1 MKLSHKLVMV
11 SAAVLMGVSP
21 VLGMAENTVS
31 VQAATKSTNGV
42 HNTYGKNSKVKVTKT
57 MKFVDRN
64 GKKTS
69 KTAPKGGIYTIWN
82 VKNIDGQVYYSIQTD
97 LKYWIPATA
106 TEGTVTYKSGNTTYT
121 LKSDGKKVTT
131 STSTKKAVKKTNSN
145 KNTKKVVKESTK
157 KTATKT
163 INGVKYY
170 DLGGGAYIKA
180 VNVDGK
186 AASSTSSLSKGTKAK
201 FVSNSYIYDK
211 NGKRISKYQGK
222 SKFVKGDSV
231 TTYGIQTINGKK
243 YYQLD
248 KKGTAFVRTVNIDG
262 KTTSNQESSVSNDA
276 ESTKKYDYS
285 LKKNAYIYDKNGKR
299 INKYQGKSKLLKGA
313 AIDVYGIET
322 IKGKDYYQL
331 DKKGTAFVKASNV
344 TRTVKATSITMKKN
358 AYIYNGN
365 GDTKKKTVKKGK
377 TVKATEARYIGT
389 KLYYK
394 IGDNQFVK
402 AANVGKISGPEL
414 EPVNEP
420 DGAATV
426 DTGDNTVDP
435 NVTKVTTINVAP
447 LYNIKGQPD
456 NVRAFGEGQSQ
467 QVSELRYIATSAT
480 ATPELFYKLSSGRGY
495 LKQSDVAVSGKIL
508 TPVNTPEQARADV
521 TVATAADKTKLLQD
535 INEATSVKNSEAYK
549 FASSDAKAAYDR
561 AITNGT
567 AVNNDATATIAQ
579 VNEADAAIVSAK
591 AKLNGKKITVS
602 SISNLTPAEVTSIV
616 QLVATANNVPESSI
630 QLSNSG
636 ALTIVTNGYTQ
647 VLNLSD
653 YVTQT
658 SATSTN

>member
-1 MKLSHKLVMV
+1 MV
-11 SAAVLMGVSP
+11 SAAALMSVAP
-21 VLGMAENTVS
+21 LLGTAENVNT
-31 VQAATKSTNGV
+31 VQAAPKKTT
-42 HNTYGKNSKVKVTKT
+42 SKKAASNKITLVRNAYVYDK
-57 MKFVDRN
+57 N
-64 GKKTS
+64 GKRLDKYMGSAKYT
-69 KTAPKGGIYTIWN
+69 TIAKG
-82 VKNIDGQVYYSIQTD
+82 V
-97 LKYWIPATA
+97 
-106 TEGTVTYKSGNTTYT
+106 TVT
-121 LKSDGKKVTT
+121 
-131 STSTKKAVKKTNSN
+131 STG
-145 KNTKKVVKESTK
+145 
-157 KTATKT
+157 TKT

-285 LKKNAYIYDKNGKR
+285 LKKNAYIYDNNGKR

-394 IGDNQFVK
+394 ISDNQFVK

-495 LKQSDVAVSGKIL
+495 LKDTDVAVSGKTL
-508 TPVNTPEQARADV
+508 TPVNTPEQAREDV
-521 TVATAADKTKLLQD
+521 TVATAANKAKLLQD
-535 INEATSVKNSEAYK
+535 INEATSVKGSEAYK
-549 FASSDAKAAYDR
+549 LASSDVKAAYDK
-561 AITNGT
+561 AISDGT
-567 AVNNDATATIAQ
+567 TVNNDATATIAQ

-591 AKLNGKKITVS
+591 AKLDGKRVAVANMT
-602 SISNLTPAEVTSIV
+602 NLTSDEMAAIIKV
-616 QLVATANNVPESSI
+616 VANANNVAESSV
-630 QLSNSG
+630 QL
-636 ALTIVTNGYTQ
+636 TTNGSLSISVNGAAQ
-647 VLNLSD
+647 ILNLGD
-653 YVTQT
+653 YVTQ
-658 SATSTN
+658 AAVANN

>member
-1 MKLSHKLVMV
+1 MV
-11 SAAVLMGVSP
+11 SAAALMSVAP
-21 VLGMAENTVS
+21 LLGTAENVNT
-31 VQAATKSTNGV
+31 VQAA
-42 HNTYGKNSKVKVTKT
+42 
-57 MKFVDRN
+57 
-64 GKKTS
+64 
-69 KTAPKGGIYTIWN
+69 P
-82 VKNIDGQVYYSIQTD
+82 
-97 LKYWIPATA
+97 
-106 TEGTVTYKSGNTTYT
+106 
-121 LKSDGKKVTT
+121 
-131 STSTKKAVKKTNSN
+131 
-145 KNTKKVVKESTK
+145 K
-157 KTATKT
+157 KTASKKAASNKITLVRNAYVYDKNGKRLDKYMGSAKYTTIAKGVTVTSTGTKT

-248 KKGTAFVRTVNIDG
+248 KRGTAFVRTVNIDG

-285 LKKNAYIYDKNGKR
+285 LKKNAYIYDNNGKR

-394 IGDNQFVK
+394 ISDNQFVK

-508 TPVNTPEQARADV
+508 TPVNTREQAREDV
-521 TVATAADKTKLLQD
+521 TVATAANKAKLLQD
-535 INEATSVKNSEAYK
+535 INEATSVKSSEAYK
-549 FASSDAKAAYDR
+549 LASSDVKAAYDK
-561 AITNGT
+561 AISDGT
-567 AVNNDATATIAQ
+567 TVNNDATATIAQ

-591 AKLNGKKITVS
+591 AKLDGKRVAVANMT
-602 SISNLTPAEVTSIV
+602 NLTSDEIAAIIKV
-616 QLVATANNVPESSI
+616 VANANNVAESSV
-630 QLSNSG
+630 QL
-636 ALTIVTNGYTQ
+636 TTNGSLSISVNGAAQ
-647 VLNLSD
+647 ILNLGD
-653 YVTQT
+653 YVTQ
-658 SATSTN
+658 AAVANN

>member
-1 MKLSHKLVMV
+1 MRYLSMKLSHKLVMV
-11 SAAVLMGVSP
+11 SAAALMSVAP
-21 VLGMAENTVS
+21 LLGTAENVNT
-31 VQAATKSTNGV
+31 VQAAPKKTT
-42 HNTYGKNSKVKVTKT
+42 SKKAASNKITLVRNAYVYDK
-57 MKFVDRN
+57 N
-64 GKKTS
+64 GKRLDKYMGSAKYT
-69 KTAPKGGIYTIWN
+69 TIAKG
-82 VKNIDGQVYYSIQTD
+82 V
-97 LKYWIPATA
+97 
-106 TEGTVTYKSGNTTYT
+106 TVT
-121 LKSDGKKVTT
+121 
-131 STSTKKAVKKTNSN
+131 STG
-145 KNTKKVVKESTK
+145 
-157 KTATKT
+157 TKT

-276 ESTKKYDYS
+276 ESTKRYDYS

-394 IGDNQFVK
+394 ISDNQFVK

-426 DTGDNTVDP
+426 DNTVDP

-495 LKQSDVAVSGKIL
+495 LKDTDVAVSGKTL
-508 TPVNTPEQARADV
+508 TPVNTPEQAREDV
-521 TVATAADKTKLLQD
+521 TVATAANKAKLLQD

-549 FASSDAKAAYDR
+549 LASSDVKAAYDK
-561 AITNGT
+561 AISDGT
-567 AVNNDATATIAQ
+567 TVNNDATATIAQ

-591 AKLNGKKITVS
+591 AKLDGKRVAVANMT
-602 SISNLTPAEVTSIV
+602 NLTSDEMAAIIKV
-616 QLVATANNVPESSI
+616 VANANNVAESSV
-630 QLSNSG
+630 QL
-636 ALTIVTNGYTQ
+636 TTNGSLSISVNGAAQ
-647 VLNLSD
+647 ILNLGD
-653 YVTQT
+653 YVTQ
-658 SATSTN
+658 AAVANN

>member
-11 SAAVLMGVSP
+11 SAAALMSVAP
-21 VLGMAENTVS
+21 LLGTAENVNT
-31 VQAATKSTNGV
+31 VQAAPKKTT
-42 HNTYGKNSKVKVTKT
+42 SKKAASNKITLVRNAYVYDK
-57 MKFVDRN
+57 N
-64 GKKTS
+64 GKRLDKYMGSAKYT
-69 KTAPKGGIYTIWN
+69 TIAKG
-82 VKNIDGQVYYSIQTD
+82 V
-97 LKYWIPATA
+97 
-106 TEGTVTYKSGNTTYT
+106 TVT
-121 LKSDGKKVTT
+121 
-131 STSTKKAVKKTNSN
+131 STG
-145 KNTKKVVKESTK
+145 
-157 KTATKT
+157 TKT

-394 IGDNQFVK
+394 ISDNQFVK

-495 LKQSDVAVSGKIL
+495 LKASDVAVSGKTL
-508 TPVNTPEQARADV
+508 TPVNTQEQAKEDV
-521 TVATAADKTKLLQD
+521 TVATAANKAKLLQD

-549 FASSDAKAAYDR
+549 LASSDVKAAYDK
-561 AITNGT
+561 AISDGT
-567 AVNNDATATIAQ
+567 TVNNDATATIAQ

-591 AKLNGKKITVS
+591 AKLDGKRVAVANMT
-602 SISNLTPAEVTSIV
+602 NLTSDEIAAIIKV
-616 QLVATANNVPESSI
+616 VANANNVAESSV
-630 QLSNSG
+630 QL
-636 ALTIVTNGYTQ
+636 TTNGSLSISVNGAAQ
-647 VLNLSD
+647 ILNLGD
-653 YVTQT
+653 YVTQ
-658 SATSTN
+658 AAVANN

>member
-1 MKLSHKLVMV
+1 MV
-11 SAAVLMGVSP
+11 SAAALMSVAP
-21 VLGMAENTVS
+21 LLGTAENVNT
-31 VQAATKSTNGV
+31 VQAAPKKTT
-42 HNTYGKNSKVKVTKT
+42 SKKAASNKITLVRNAYVYDK
-57 MKFVDRN
+57 N
-64 GKKTS
+64 GKRLDKYMGSAKYT
-69 KTAPKGGIYTIWN
+69 TIAKG
-82 VKNIDGQVYYSIQTD
+82 V
-97 LKYWIPATA
+97 
-106 TEGTVTYKSGNTTYT
+106 TVT
-121 LKSDGKKVTT
+121 
-131 STSTKKAVKKTNSN
+131 STG
-145 KNTKKVVKESTK
+145 
-157 KTATKT
+157 TKT

-394 IGDNQFVK
+394 ISDNQFVK

-495 LKQSDVAVSGKIL
+495 LKDSDVAVSGKTL
-508 TPVNTPEQARADV
+508 TPVNTQEQAREDV
-521 TVATAADKTKLLQD
+521 TVATAANKAKLLQD

-549 FASSDAKAAYDR
+549 LASSDVKAAYDK
-561 AITNGT
+561 AISDGT
-567 AVNNDATATIAQ
+567 TVNNDATATIAQ

-591 AKLNGKKITVS
+591 AKLDGKRVAVANMT
-602 SISNLTPAEVTSIV
+602 NLTSDEMAAIIKV
-616 QLVATANNVPESSI
+616 VANANNVAESSV
-630 QLSNSG
+630 QL
-636 ALTIVTNGYTQ
+636 TTNGSLSISVNGAAQ
-647 VLNLSD
+647 ILNLGD
-653 YVTQT
+653 YVTQ
-658 SATSTN
+658 AAVANN

>member
-1 MKLSHKLVMV
+1 MRYLSMKLSHKLVMV
-11 SAAVLMGVSP
+11 SAAALMSVAP
-21 VLGMAENTVS
+21 LLGTAENVNT
-31 VQAATKSTNGV
+31 VQAAPKKTT
-42 HNTYGKNSKVKVTKT
+42 SKKAASNKITLVRNAYVYDK
-57 MKFVDRN
+57 N
-64 GKKTS
+64 GKRLDKYMGSAKYT
-69 KTAPKGGIYTIWN
+69 TIAKG
-82 VKNIDGQVYYSIQTD
+82 V
-97 LKYWIPATA
+97 
-106 TEGTVTYKSGNTTYT
+106 TVT
-121 LKSDGKKVTT
+121 
-131 STSTKKAVKKTNSN
+131 STG
-145 KNTKKVVKESTK
+145 
-157 KTATKT
+157 TKT

-285 LKKNAYIYDKNGKR
+285 LKKNAYIYDNNGKR

-394 IGDNQFVK
+394 ISDNQFVK

-495 LKQSDVAVSGKIL
+495 LKKSDVAVSGKIL
-508 TPVNTPEQARADV
+508 TPVNTQEQARADV
-521 TVATAADKTKLLQD
+521 TVATAANKAKLLQD
-535 INEATSVKNSEAYK
+535 INEATSVKSSEAYK
-549 FASSDAKAAYDR
+549 LASSDVKAAYDK
-561 AITNGT
+561 AISDGT
-567 AVNNDATATIAQ
+567 TVNNDATATIAQ

-591 AKLNGKKITVS
+591 AKLDGKRVAVANMT
-602 SISNLTPAEVTSIV
+602 NLTSDEIAAIIKV
-616 QLVATANNVPESSI
+616 VANANNVAESSV
-630 QLSNSG
+630 QL
-636 ALTIVTNGYTQ
+636 TTNGSLSISVNGAAQ
-647 VLNLSD
+647 ILNLGD
-653 YVTQT
+653 YVTQ
-658 SATSTN
+658 AAVANN

>member
-11 SAAVLMGVSP
+11 SAAALMSVAP
-21 VLGMAENTVS
+21 LLGTAENVNT
-31 VQAATKSTNGV
+31 VQAA
-42 HNTYGKNSKVKVTKT
+42 
-57 MKFVDRN
+57 
-64 GKKTS
+64 
-69 KTAPKGGIYTIWN
+69 P
-82 VKNIDGQVYYSIQTD
+82 
-97 LKYWIPATA
+97 
-106 TEGTVTYKSGNTTYT
+106 
-121 LKSDGKKVTT
+121 
-131 STSTKKAVKKTNSN
+131 
-145 KNTKKVVKESTK
+145 K
-157 KTATKT
+157 KTASKKAASNKITLVRNAYVYDKNGKRLDKYMGSAKYTTIAKGVTVTSTGTKT

-285 LKKNAYIYDKNGKR
+285 LKKNAYIYDNNGKR

-394 IGDNQFVK
+394 ISDNQFVK

-435 NVTKVTTINVAP
+435 NVTKVTTINIAP

-495 LKQSDVAVSGKIL
+495 LKASDVAVSGKTL
-508 TPVNTPEQARADV
+508 TPVNTQEQAKEDV
-521 TVATAADKTKLLQD
+521 TVATAANKAKLLQD

-549 FASSDAKAAYDR
+549 LASSDVKAAYDK
-561 AITNGT
+561 AISDGT
-567 AVNNDATATIAQ
+567 TVNNDATATIAQ

-591 AKLNGKKITVS
+591 AKLDGKRVAVANMT
-602 SISNLTPAEVTSIV
+602 NLTSDEMAAIIKV
-616 QLVATANNVPESSI
+616 VANANNVAESSV
-630 QLSNSG
+630 QL
-636 ALTIVTNGYTQ
+636 TTNGSLSISVNGAAQ
-647 VLNLSD
+647 ILNLGD
-653 YVTQT
+653 YVTQ
-658 SATSTN
+658 AAVANN

>member
-1 MKLSHKLVMV
+1 MV
-11 SAAVLMGVSP
+11 SAAALMSVAP
-21 VLGMAENTVS
+21 LLGTAENVNT
-31 VQAATKSTNGV
+31 VQAA
-42 HNTYGKNSKVKVTKT
+42 
-57 MKFVDRN
+57 
-64 GKKTS
+64 
-69 KTAPKGGIYTIWN
+69 P
-82 VKNIDGQVYYSIQTD
+82 
-97 LKYWIPATA
+97 
-106 TEGTVTYKSGNTTYT
+106 
-121 LKSDGKKVTT
+121 
-131 STSTKKAVKKTNSN
+131 
-145 KNTKKVVKESTK
+145 K
-157 KTATKT
+157 KTASKKAASNKITLVRNAYVYDKNGKRLDKYMGSAKYTTIAKGVTVTSTGTKT

-285 LKKNAYIYDKNGKR
+285 LKKNAYIYDNNGKR

-344 TRTVKATSITMKKN
+344 TRTVKVTSITMKKN

-394 IGDNQFVK
+394 ISDNQFVK

-480 ATPELFYKLSSGRGY
+480 ATPDLFYKLSSGRGY
-495 LKQSDVAVSGKIL
+495 LKQSDVAVSGKTL
-508 TPVNTPEQARADV
+508 TPVNTPEQAREDV
-521 TVATAADKTKLLQD
+521 TVATAANKAKLLQD

-549 FASSDAKAAYDR
+549 LASSDVKAAYDK
-561 AITNGT
+561 AISDGT
-567 AVNNDATATIAQ
+567 TVNNDATATIAQ

-591 AKLNGKKITVS
+591 AKLDGKRVAVANMT
-602 SISNLTPAEVTSIV
+602 NLTSDEMAAIIKV
-616 QLVATANNVPESSI
+616 VANANNVAESSV
-630 QLSNSG
+630 QL
-636 ALTIVTNGYTQ
+636 TTNGSLSISVNGAAQ
-647 VLNLSD
+647 ILNLGD
-653 YVTQT
+653 YVTQ
-658 SATSTN
+658 AAVANN

>member
-11 SAAVLMGVSP
+11 SAAALMSVAP
-21 VLGMAENTVS
+21 LLGTAENVNT
-31 VQAATKSTNGV
+31 VQAAPKKTT
-42 HNTYGKNSKVKVTKT
+42 SKKAANNKITLVRNAYVYDK
-57 MKFVDRN
+57 N
-64 GKKTS
+64 GKRLDKYMGSAKYT
-69 KTAPKGGIYTIWN
+69 TIAKG
-82 VKNIDGQVYYSIQTD
+82 V
-97 LKYWIPATA
+97 
-106 TEGTVTYKSGNTTYT
+106 TVT
-121 LKSDGKKVTT
+121 
-131 STSTKKAVKKTNSN
+131 STG
-145 KNTKKVVKESTK
+145 
-157 KTATKT
+157 TKT

-285 LKKNAYIYDKNGKR
+285 LKKNAYIYDNNGKR

-394 IGDNQFVK
+394 ISDNQFVK

-495 LKQSDVAVSGKIL
+495 LKDTDVAVSGKTL
-508 TPVNTPEQARADV
+508 TPVNTPEQAREDV
-521 TVATAADKTKLLQD
+521 TVATAANKAKLLQD
-535 INEATSVKNSEAYK
+535 INEATSVKSSEAYK
-549 FASSDAKAAYDR
+549 LASSDVKAAYDK
-561 AITNGT
+561 AISDGT
-567 AVNNDATATIAQ
+567 TVNNDATATIAQ

-591 AKLNGKKITVS
+591 AKLDGKRVAVANMT
-602 SISNLTPAEVTSIV
+602 NLTSDEIAAIIKV
-616 QLVATANNVPESSI
+616 VANANNVAESSV
-630 QLSNSG
+630 QL
-636 ALTIVTNGYTQ
+636 TTNGSLSISVNGAAQ
-647 VLNLSD
+647 ILNLGD
-653 YVTQT
+653 YVTQ
-658 SATSTN
+658 AAVANN

>member
-1 MKLSHKLVMV
+1 MV
-11 SAAVLMGVSP
+11 SAAALMSVAP
-21 VLGMAENTVS
+21 LLGTAENVNT
-31 VQAATKSTNGV
+31 VQAAPKKTT
-42 HNTYGKNSKVKVTKT
+42 SKKAASNKITLVRNAYVYDK
-57 MKFVDRN
+57 N
-64 GKKTS
+64 GKRLDKYMGSAKYT
-69 KTAPKGGIYTIWN
+69 TIAKG
-82 VKNIDGQVYYSIQTD
+82 V
-97 LKYWIPATA
+97 
-106 TEGTVTYKSGNTTYT
+106 TVT
-121 LKSDGKKVTT
+121 
-131 STSTKKAVKKTNSN
+131 STG
-145 KNTKKVVKESTK
+145 
-157 KTATKT
+157 TKT

-285 LKKNAYIYDKNGKR
+285 LKKNAYIYDNNGKR

-394 IGDNQFVK
+394 ISDNQFVK

-426 DTGDNTVDP
+426 DTGDDTVDP

-480 ATPELFYKLSSGRGY
+480 ATPDLFYKLSSGRGY
-495 LKQSDVAVSGKIL
+495 LKQSDVAVSGKTL
-508 TPVNTPEQARADV
+508 TPVNTPEQAREDV
-521 TVATAADKTKLLQD
+521 TVATAANKAKLLQD

-549 FASSDAKAAYDR
+549 LASSDVKAAYDK
-561 AITNGT
+561 AISDGT
-567 AVNNDATATIAQ
+567 TVNNDATATIAQ

-591 AKLNGKKITVS
+591 AKLDGKRVAVANMT
-602 SISNLTPAEVTSIV
+602 NLTSDEMAAIIKV
-616 QLVATANNVPESSI
+616 VANANNVAESSV
-630 QLSNSG
+630 QL
-636 ALTIVTNGYTQ
+636 TTNGSLSISVNGAAQ
-647 VLNLSD
+647 ILNLGD
-653 YVTQT
+653 YVTQ
-658 SATSTN
+658 AAVANN

>member
-1 MKLSHKLVMV
+1 MV
-11 SAAVLMGVSP
+11 SAAALMSVAP
-21 VLGMAENTVS
+21 LLGTAENVNT
-31 VQAATKSTNGV
+31 VQAAPKKTT
-42 HNTYGKNSKVKVTKT
+42 SKKAASNKITLVRNAYVYDK
-57 MKFVDRN
+57 N
-64 GKKTS
+64 GKRLDKYMGSAKYT
-69 KTAPKGGIYTIWN
+69 TIAKG
-82 VKNIDGQVYYSIQTD
+82 V
-97 LKYWIPATA
+97 
-106 TEGTVTYKSGNTTYT
+106 TVT
-121 LKSDGKKVTT
+121 
-131 STSTKKAVKKTNSN
+131 STG
-145 KNTKKVVKESTK
+145 
-157 KTATKT
+157 TKT

-285 LKKNAYIYDKNGKR
+285 LKKNAYIYDNNGKR

-344 TRTVKATSITMKKN
+344 TRTVKVTSITMKKN

-394 IGDNQFVK
+394 ISDNQFVK

-495 LKQSDVAVSGKIL
+495 LKASDVAVSGKTL
-508 TPVNTPEQARADV
+508 TPVNTQEQAKEDV
-521 TVATAADKTKLLQD
+521 TVATAANKAKLLQD

-549 FASSDAKAAYDR
+549 LASSDVKAAYDK
-561 AITNGT
+561 AISDGT

-591 AKLNGKKITVS
+591 AKLDGKRVAVANMT
-602 SISNLTPAEVTSIV
+602 NLTSDEIAAIIKV
-616 QLVATANNVPESSI
+616 VANANNVAESSV
-630 QLSNSG
+630 QL
-636 ALTIVTNGYTQ
+636 TTNGSLSISVNGAAQ
-647 VLNLSD
+647 ILNLGD
-653 YVTQT
+653 YVTQ
-658 SATSTN
+658 AAVANN

>member
-1 MKLSHKLVMV
+1 MV
-11 SAAVLMGVSP
+11 SAAALMSVAP
-21 VLGMAENTVS
+21 LLGTAENVNT
-31 VQAATKSTNGV
+31 VQAAPKKTT
-42 HNTYGKNSKVKVTKT
+42 SKKAASNKITLVRNAYVYDK
-57 MKFVDRN
+57 N
-64 GKKTS
+64 GKRLDKYMGSAKYT
-69 KTAPKGGIYTIWN
+69 TIAKG
-82 VKNIDGQVYYSIQTD
+82 V
-97 LKYWIPATA
+97 
-106 TEGTVTYKSGNTTYT
+106 TVT
-121 LKSDGKKVTT
+121 
-131 STSTKKAVKKTNSN
+131 STG
-145 KNTKKVVKESTK
+145 
-157 KTATKT
+157 TKT

-262 KTTSNQESSVSNDA
+262 KTTSSQESSVSNDA

-299 INKYQGKSKLLKGA
+299 INKYQGKSKILKGA

-394 IGDNQFVK
+394 ISDNQFVK

-495 LKQSDVAVSGKIL
+495 LKDSDVAVSGKTL
-508 TPVNTPEQARADV
+508 TPVNTPEQAREDV
-521 TVATAADKTKLLQD
+521 TVATAANKAKLLQD

-549 FASSDAKAAYDR
+549 LASSDVKAAYDK
-561 AITNGT
+561 AISDGT

-591 AKLNGKKITVS
+591 AKLDGKRVAVANMT
-602 SISNLTPAEVTSIV
+602 NLTSDEIAAIIKV
-616 QLVATANNVPESSI
+616 VANANNVAESSV
-630 QLSNSG
+630 QL
-636 ALTIVTNGYTQ
+636 TTNGSLSISVNGAAQ
-647 VLNLSD
+647 ILNLGD
-653 YVTQT
+653 YVTQ
-658 SATSTN
+658 AAVANN

>member
-1 MKLSHKLVMV
+1 MV
-11 SAAVLMGVSP
+11 SAAALMSVAP
-21 VLGMAENTVS
+21 LLGTAENVNT
-31 VQAATKSTNGV
+31 VQAAPKKTT
-42 HNTYGKNSKVKVTKT
+42 SKKAASNKITLVRNAYVYDK
-57 MKFVDRN
+57 N
-64 GKKTS
+64 GKRLDKYMGSAKYT
-69 KTAPKGGIYTIWN
+69 TIAKG
-82 VKNIDGQVYYSIQTD
+82 V
-97 LKYWIPATA
+97 
-106 TEGTVTYKSGNTTYT
+106 TVT
-121 LKSDGKKVTT
+121 
-131 STSTKKAVKKTNSN
+131 STG
-145 KNTKKVVKESTK
+145 
-157 KTATKT
+157 TKT

-285 LKKNAYIYDKNGKR
+285 LKKNAYIYDNNGKR

-394 IGDNQFVK
+394 ISDNQFVK

-495 LKQSDVAVSGKIL
+495 LKASDVAVSGKIL
-508 TPVNTPEQARADV
+508 TPVNTQEQAREDV
-521 TVATAADKTKLLQD
+521 TVATAANKAKLLQD

-549 FASSDAKAAYDR
+549 LASSDVKAAYDK
-561 AITNGT
+561 AISDGT
-567 AVNNDATATIAQ
+567 IVNNDATATIAQ

-591 AKLNGKKITVS
+591 AKLDGKRVAVANMT
-602 SISNLTPAEVTSIV
+602 NLTSDEMAAIIKV
-616 QLVATANNVPESSI
+616 VANANNVAESSV
-630 QLSNSG
+630 QL
-636 ALTIVTNGYTQ
+636 TTNGSLSISVNGAAQ
-647 VLNLSD
+647 ILNLGD
-653 YVTQT
+653 YVTQ
-658 SATSTN
+658 AAVANN

>member
-1 MKLSHKLVMV
+1 MV
-11 SAAVLMGVSP
+11 SAAALMSVAP
-21 VLGMAENTVS
+21 LLGTAENVNT
-31 VQAATKSTNGV
+31 VQAAPKKTT
-42 HNTYGKNSKVKVTKT
+42 SKKAASNKITLVRNAYVYDK
-57 MKFVDRN
+57 N
-64 GKKTS
+64 GKRLDKYMGSAKYT
-69 KTAPKGGIYTIWN
+69 TIAKG
-82 VKNIDGQVYYSIQTD
+82 V
-97 LKYWIPATA
+97 
-106 TEGTVTYKSGNTTYT
+106 TVT
-121 LKSDGKKVTT
+121 
-131 STSTKKAVKKTNSN
+131 STG
-145 KNTKKVVKESTK
+145 
-157 KTATKT
+157 TKT

-285 LKKNAYIYDKNGKR
+285 LKKNAYIYDNNGKR

-394 IGDNQFVK
+394 ISDNQFVK

-456 NVRAFGEGQSQ
+456 NVRAFGAGQSQ

-495 LKQSDVAVSGKIL
+495 LKKSDVAVSGKTL
-508 TPVNTPEQARADV
+508 TPVNTQEQAKEDV
-521 TVATAADKTKLLQD
+521 TVATAANKAKLLQD

-549 FASSDAKAAYDR
+549 LASSDVKAAYDK
-561 AITNGT
+561 AISDGT
-567 AVNNDATATIAQ
+567 TVNNDATATIAQ

-591 AKLNGKKITVS
+591 AKLDGKRVAVANMT
-602 SISNLTPAEVTSIV
+602 NLTSDEIAAIIKV
-616 QLVATANNVPESSI
+616 VANANNVAESSV
-630 QLSNSG
+630 QL
-636 ALTIVTNGYTQ
+636 TTNGSLSISVNGAAQ
-647 VLNLSD
+647 ILNLGD
-653 YVTQT
+653 YVTQ
-658 SATSTN
+658 AAVANN

>member
-11 SAAVLMGVSP
+11 SAAALMSVAP
-21 VLGMAENTVS
+21 LLGTAENVNT
-31 VQAATKSTNGV
+31 VQAAPKKTT
-42 HNTYGKNSKVKVTKT
+42 SKKAASNKITLVRNAYVYDK
-57 MKFVDRN
+57 N
-64 GKKTS
+64 GKRLDKYMGSAKYT
-69 KTAPKGGIYTIWN
+69 TIAKG
-82 VKNIDGQVYYSIQTD
+82 V
-97 LKYWIPATA
+97 
-106 TEGTVTYKSGNTTYT
+106 TVT
-121 LKSDGKKVTT
+121 
-131 STSTKKAVKKTNSN
+131 STG
-145 KNTKKVVKESTK
+145 
-157 KTATKT
+157 TKT

-285 LKKNAYIYDKNGKR
+285 LKKNAYIYDNNGKR

-394 IGDNQFVK
+394 ISDNQFVK

-426 DTGDNTVDP
+426 DTGDDTVDP

-495 LKQSDVAVSGKIL
+495 LKQSDVAVSGKTL
-508 TPVNTPEQARADV
+508 TPVNTREQAREDV
-521 TVATAADKTKLLQD
+521 TVATAANKAKLLQD

-549 FASSDAKAAYDR
+549 LASSDVKAAYDK
-561 AITNGT
+561 AISDGT
-567 AVNNDATATIAQ
+567 TVNNDATATIAQ

-591 AKLNGKKITVS
+591 AKLDGKRVAVANMT
-602 SISNLTPAEVTSIV
+602 NLTSDEMAAIIKV
-616 QLVATANNVPESSI
+616 VANANNVAESSV
-630 QLSNSG
+630 QL
-636 ALTIVTNGYTQ
+636 TTNGSLSISVNGAAQ
-647 VLNLSD
+647 ILNLGD
-653 YVTQT
+653 YVTQ
-658 SATSTN
+658 AAVANN

>member
-1 MKLSHKLVMV
+1 MV
-11 SAAVLMGVSP
+11 SAAALMSVAP
-21 VLGMAENTVS
+21 LLGTAENVNT
-31 VQAATKSTNGV
+31 VQAAPKKTT
-42 HNTYGKNSKVKVTKT
+42 SKKAASNKITLVRNAYVYDK
-57 MKFVDRN
+57 N
-64 GKKTS
+64 GKRLDKYMGSAKYT
-69 KTAPKGGIYTIWN
+69 TIAKG
-82 VKNIDGQVYYSIQTD
+82 V
-97 LKYWIPATA
+97 
-106 TEGTVTYKSGNTTYT
+106 TVT
-121 LKSDGKKVTT
+121 
-131 STSTKKAVKKTNSN
+131 STG
-145 KNTKKVVKESTK
+145 
-157 KTATKT
+157 TKT

-186 AASSTSSLSKGTKAK
+186 AASSISSLSKGTKAK

-285 LKKNAYIYDKNGKR
+285 LKKNAYIYDNNGKR

-394 IGDNQFVK
+394 ISDNQFVK

-495 LKQSDVAVSGKIL
+495 LKKSDVAVSGKTL
-508 TPVNTPEQARADV
+508 TPVNTPEQAREDV
-521 TVATAADKTKLLQD
+521 TVATAANKAKLLQD
-535 INEATSVKNSEAYK
+535 INEATSVKSSEAYK
-549 FASSDAKAAYDR
+549 LASSDVKAAYDK
-561 AITNGT
+561 AISDGT
-567 AVNNDATATIAQ
+567 TVNNDATATIAQ

-591 AKLNGKKITVS
+591 AKLDGKRVAVANMT
-602 SISNLTPAEVTSIV
+602 NLTSDEMAAIIKV
-616 QLVATANNVPESSI
+616 VANANNVAESSV
-630 QLSNSG
+630 QL
-636 ALTIVTNGYTQ
+636 TTNGSLSISVNGAAQ
-647 VLNLSD
+647 ILNLGD
-653 YVTQT
+653 YVTQ
-658 SATSTN
+658 AAVANN

>member
-11 SAAVLMGVSP
+11 SAAALMSVAP
-21 VLGMAENTVS
+21 LLGTAENVNT
-31 VQAATKSTNGV
+31 VQAAPKKTT
-42 HNTYGKNSKVKVTKT
+42 SKKAASNKITLVRNAYVYDK
-57 MKFVDRN
+57 N
-64 GKKTS
+64 GKRLDKYMGSAKYT
-69 KTAPKGGIYTIWN
+69 TIAKG
-82 VKNIDGQVYYSIQTD
+82 V
-97 LKYWIPATA
+97 
-106 TEGTVTYKSGNTTYT
+106 TVT
-121 LKSDGKKVTT
+121 
-131 STSTKKAVKKTNSN
+131 STG
-145 KNTKKVVKESTK
+145 
-157 KTATKT
+157 TKT

-262 KTTSNQESSVSNDA
+262 KTTSSQESSVSNDA

-285 LKKNAYIYDKNGKR
+285 LKKNAYIYDNNGKR

-394 IGDNQFVK
+394 ISDNQFVK

-495 LKQSDVAVSGKIL
+495 LKQSDVAVSGKTL
-508 TPVNTPEQARADV
+508 TPVNTPEQAREDV
-521 TVATAADKTKLLQD
+521 TVATAANKAKLLQD
-535 INEATSVKNSEAYK
+535 INEATSVKGSEAYK
-549 FASSDAKAAYDR
+549 LASSDVKAAYDK
-561 AITNGT
+561 AISDGT
-567 AVNNDATATIAQ
+567 TVNNDATATIAQ

-591 AKLNGKKITVS
+591 AKLDGKRVAVANMT
-602 SISNLTPAEVTSIV
+602 NLTSDEMAAIIKV
-616 QLVATANNVPESSI
+616 VANANNVAESSV
-630 QLSNSG
+630 QL
-636 ALTIVTNGYTQ
+636 TTNGSLSISVNGAAQ
-647 VLNLSD
+647 ILNLGD
-653 YVTQT
+653 YVTQ
-658 SATSTN
+658 AAVANN

>member
-1 MKLSHKLVMV
+1 MV
-11 SAAVLMGVSP
+11 SAAALMSVAP
-21 VLGMAENTVS
+21 LLGTAENVNT
-31 VQAATKSTNGV
+31 VQAAPKKTT
-42 HNTYGKNSKVKVTKT
+42 SKKAASNKITLVRNAYVYDK
-57 MKFVDRN
+57 N
-64 GKKTS
+64 GKRLDKYMGSAKYT
-69 KTAPKGGIYTIWN
+69 TIAKG
-82 VKNIDGQVYYSIQTD
+82 V
-97 LKYWIPATA
+97 
-106 TEGTVTYKSGNTTYT
+106 TVT
-121 LKSDGKKVTT
+121 
-131 STSTKKAVKKTNSN
+131 STG
-145 KNTKKVVKESTK
+145 
-157 KTATKT
+157 TKT

-344 TRTVKATSITMKKN
+344 TRTVKVTSITMKKN

-394 IGDNQFVK
+394 ISDNQFVK

-495 LKQSDVAVSGKIL
+495 LKASDVAVSGKTL
-508 TPVNTPEQARADV
+508 TPPVNTPEQAREDV
-521 TVATAADKTKLLQD
+521 TVATAANKAKLLQD

-549 FASSDAKAAYDR
+549 LASSDVKAAYDK
-561 AITNGT
+561 AISDGT
-567 AVNNDATATIAQ
+567 TVNNDATATIAQ

-591 AKLNGKKITVS
+591 AKLDGKRVAVANMT
-602 SISNLTPAEVTSIV
+602 NLTSDEMAAIIKV
-616 QLVATANNVPESSI
+616 VANANNVAESSV
-630 QLSNSG
+630 QL
-636 ALTIVTNGYTQ
+636 TTNGSLSISVNGAAQ
-647 VLNLSD
+647 ILNLGD
-653 YVTQT
+653 YVTQ
-658 SATSTN
+658 AAVANN

>member
-1 MKLSHKLVMV
+1 MV
-11 SAAVLMGVSP
+11 SAAALMSVAP
-21 VLGMAENTVS
+21 LLGTAENVNT
-31 VQAATKSTNGV
+31 VQAAPKKTT
-42 HNTYGKNSKVKVTKT
+42 SKKAANNKITLVRNAYVYDK
-57 MKFVDRN
+57 N
-64 GKKTS
+64 GKRLDKYMGSAKYT
-69 KTAPKGGIYTIWN
+69 TIAKG
-82 VKNIDGQVYYSIQTD
+82 V
-97 LKYWIPATA
+97 
-106 TEGTVTYKSGNTTYT
+106 TVT
-121 LKSDGKKVTT
+121 
-131 STSTKKAVKKTNSN
+131 STG
-145 KNTKKVVKESTK
+145 
-157 KTATKT
+157 TKT

-262 KTTSNQESSVSNDA
+262 KTTSNQESSVSNDV

-285 LKKNAYIYDKNGKR
+285 LKKNAYIYDNNGKR

-331 DKKGTAFVKASNV
+331 DKKSTAFVKASNV
-344 TRTVKATSITMKKN
+344 TRTVKVTSITMKKN

-394 IGDNQFVK
+394 ISDNQFVK

-495 LKQSDVAVSGKIL
+495 LKASDVAVSGKTL
-508 TPVNTPEQARADV
+508 TPVNTQEQAKEDV
-521 TVATAADKTKLLQD
+521 TVATAANKAKLLQD

-549 FASSDAKAAYDR
+549 LASSDVKAAYDK
-561 AITNGT
+561 AISDGT

-591 AKLNGKKITVS
+591 AKLDGKRVAVANMT
-602 SISNLTPAEVTSIV
+602 NLTSDEMAAIIKV
-616 QLVATANNVPESSI
+616 VANANNVAESSV
-630 QLSNSG
+630 QL
-636 ALTIVTNGYTQ
+636 TTNGSLSISVNGAAQ
-647 VLNLSD
+647 ILNLGD
-653 YVTQT
+653 YVTQ
-658 SATSTN
+658 AAVANN

>member
-11 SAAVLMGVSP
+11 SAAALMSVAP
-21 VLGMAENTVS
+21 LLGTAENVNT
-31 VQAATKSTNGV
+31 VQAAPKKTT
-42 HNTYGKNSKVKVTKT
+42 SKKAASNKITLVRNAYVYDK
-57 MKFVDRN
+57 N
-64 GKKTS
+64 GKRLDKYMGSAKYT
-69 KTAPKGGIYTIWN
+69 TIAKG
-82 VKNIDGQVYYSIQTD
+82 V
-97 LKYWIPATA
+97 
-106 TEGTVTYKSGNTTYT
+106 TVT
-121 LKSDGKKVTT
+121 
-131 STSTKKAVKKTNSN
+131 STG
-145 KNTKKVVKESTK
+145 
-157 KTATKT
+157 TKT

-285 LKKNAYIYDKNGKR
+285 LKKNAYIYDNNGKR

-331 DKKGTAFVKASNV
+331 DKKSTAFVKASNV

-394 IGDNQFVK
+394 ISDNQFVK

-495 LKQSDVAVSGKIL
+495 LKASDVAVSGKTL
-508 TPVNTPEQARADV
+508 TPVNTQEQAKEDV
-521 TVATAADKTKLLQD
+521 TVATAANKAKLLQD

-549 FASSDAKAAYDR
+549 LASSDVKAAYDK
-561 AITNGT
+561 AISDGT

-591 AKLNGKKITVS
+591 AKLDGKRVAVANMT
-602 SISNLTPAEVTSIV
+602 NLTSDEMAAIIKV
-616 QLVATANNVPESSI
+616 VANANNVAESSV
-630 QLSNSG
+630 QL
-636 ALTIVTNGYTQ
+636 TTNGSLSISVNGAAQ
-647 VLNLSD
+647 ILNLGD
-653 YVTQT
+653 YVTQ
-658 SATSTN
+658 AAVANN

>member
-11 SAAVLMGVSP
+11 SAAALMSVAP
-21 VLGMAENTVS
+21 LLGTAENVNT
-31 VQAATKSTNGV
+31 VQAAPKKTT
-42 HNTYGKNSKVKVTKT
+42 SKKAASNKITLVRNAYVYDK
-57 MKFVDRN
+57 N
-64 GKKTS
+64 GKRLDKYMGSAKYT
-69 KTAPKGGIYTIWN
+69 TIAKG
-82 VKNIDGQVYYSIQTD
+82 V
-97 LKYWIPATA
+97 
-106 TEGTVTYKSGNTTYT
+106 TVT
-121 LKSDGKKVTT
+121 
-131 STSTKKAVKKTNSN
+131 STG
-145 KNTKKVVKESTK
+145 
-157 KTATKT
+157 TKT

-262 KTTSNQESSVSNDA
+262 KTTSSQESSVSNDA

-299 INKYQGKSKLLKGA
+299 INKYQGKSRLLKGA

-394 IGDNQFVK
+394 ISDNQFVK

-495 LKQSDVAVSGKIL
+495 LKASDVAVSGKTL
-508 TPVNTPEQARADV
+508 TPVNTPEQAREDV
-521 TVATAADKTKLLQD
+521 TVATAANKAKLLQD

-549 FASSDAKAAYDR
+549 LASSDVKAAYDK
-561 AITNGT
+561 AISDGT
-567 AVNNDATATIAQ
+567 TVNNDATATIAQ

-591 AKLNGKKITVS
+591 AKLDGKRVAVANMT
-602 SISNLTPAEVTSIV
+602 NLTSDEMAAIIKV
-616 QLVATANNVPESSI
+616 VANANNVAESSV
-630 QLSNSG
+630 QL
-636 ALTIVTNGYTQ
+636 TTNGSLSISVNGAAQ
-647 VLNLSD
+647 ILNLGD
-653 YVTQT
+653 YVTQ
-658 SATSTN
+658 AAVANN

>member
-1 MKLSHKLVMV
+1 MV
-11 SAAVLMGVSP
+11 SAAALMSVAP
-21 VLGMAENTVS
+21 LLGTAENVNT
-31 VQAATKSTNGV
+31 VQAA
-42 HNTYGKNSKVKVTKT
+42 
-57 MKFVDRN
+57 
-64 GKKTS
+64 
-69 KTAPKGGIYTIWN
+69 P
-82 VKNIDGQVYYSIQTD
+82 
-97 LKYWIPATA
+97 
-106 TEGTVTYKSGNTTYT
+106 
-121 LKSDGKKVTT
+121 
-131 STSTKKAVKKTNSN
+131 
-145 KNTKKVVKESTK
+145 K
-157 KTATKT
+157 KTASKKAASNKITLVRNAYVYDKNGKRLDKYMGSAKYTTIAKGVTVTSTGTKT

-285 LKKNAYIYDKNGKR
+285 LKKNAYIYDNNGKR

-394 IGDNQFVK
+394 ISDNQFVK

-480 ATPELFYKLSSGRGY
+480 ATPDLFYKLSSGRGY
-495 LKQSDVAVSGKIL
+495 LKQSDVAVSGKTL
-508 TPVNTPEQARADV
+508 TPVNTPEQAREDV
-521 TVATAADKTKLLQD
+521 TVATAANKAKLLQD

-549 FASSDAKAAYDR
+549 LASSDVKAAYDK
-561 AITNGT
+561 AISDGT
-567 AVNNDATATIAQ
+567 TVNNDATATIAQ

-591 AKLNGKKITVS
+591 AKLDGKRVAVANMT
-602 SISNLTPAEVTSIV
+602 NLTSDEMAAIIKV
-616 QLVATANNVPESSI
+616 VANANNVAESSV
-630 QLSNSG
+630 QL
-636 ALTIVTNGYTQ
+636 TTNGSLSISVNGAAQ
-647 VLNLSD
+647 ILNLGD
-653 YVTQT
+653 YVTQ
-658 SATSTN
+658 AAVANN

>member
-1 MKLSHKLVMV
+1 MV
-11 SAAVLMGVSP
+11 SAAALMSVAP
-21 VLGMAENTVS
+21 LLGTAENVNT
-31 VQAATKSTNGV
+31 VQAAPKKTT
-42 HNTYGKNSKVKVTKT
+42 SKKAASNKITLVRNAYVYDK
-57 MKFVDRN
+57 N
-64 GKKTS
+64 GKRLDKYMGSAKYT
-69 KTAPKGGIYTIWN
+69 TIAKG
-82 VKNIDGQVYYSIQTD
+82 V
-97 LKYWIPATA
+97 
-106 TEGTVTYKSGNTTYT
+106 TVT
-121 LKSDGKKVTT
+121 
-131 STSTKKAVKKTNSN
+131 STG
-145 KNTKKVVKESTK
+145 
-157 KTATKT
+157 TKT

-262 KTTSNQESSVSNDA
+262 KTTSSQESSVSNDA

-285 LKKNAYIYDKNGKR
+285 LKKNAYIYDNNGKR

-394 IGDNQFVK
+394 ISDNQFVK

-495 LKQSDVAVSGKIL
+495 LKQSDVAVSGKTL
-508 TPVNTPEQARADV
+508 TPVNTPEQAREDV
-521 TVATAADKTKLLQD
+521 TVATAANKAKLLQD
-535 INEATSVKNSEAYK
+535 INEATSVKGSEAYK
-549 FASSDAKAAYDR
+549 LASSDVKAAYDK
-561 AITNGT
+561 AISDGT
-567 AVNNDATATIAQ
+567 TVNNDATATIAQ

-591 AKLNGKKITVS
+591 AKLDGKRVAVANMT
-602 SISNLTPAEVTSIV
+602 NLTSDEM
-616 QLVATANNVPESSI
+616 VAIIKVVANANNVAESSV
-630 QLSNSG
+630 QL
-636 ALTIVTNGYTQ
+636 TTNGSLSISVNGAAQ
-647 VLNLSD
+647 ILNLGD
-653 YVTQT
+653 YVTQ
-658 SATSTN
+658 AAVANN

>member
-1 MKLSHKLVMV
+1 MV
-11 SAAVLMGVSP
+11 SAAALMSVAP
-21 VLGMAENTVS
+21 LLGTAENVNT
-31 VQAATKSTNGV
+31 VQAAPKKTT
-42 HNTYGKNSKVKVTKT
+42 SKKAASNKITLVRNAYVYDK
-57 MKFVDRN
+57 N
-64 GKKTS
+64 GKRLDKYMGSAKYT
-69 KTAPKGGIYTIWN
+69 TIAKG
-82 VKNIDGQVYYSIQTD
+82 V
-97 LKYWIPATA
+97 
-106 TEGTVTYKSGNTTYT
+106 TVT
-121 LKSDGKKVTT
+121 
-131 STSTKKAVKKTNSN
+131 STG
-145 KNTKKVVKESTK
+145 
-157 KTATKT
+157 TKT

-262 KTTSNQESSVSNDA
+262 KTTSSQESSVSNDA

-285 LKKNAYIYDKNGKR
+285 LKKNAYIYDNNGKR

-394 IGDNQFVK
+394 ISDNQFVK

-495 LKQSDVAVSGKIL
+495 LKDTDVAVSGKTL
-508 TPVNTPEQARADV
+508 TPVNTPEQAREDV
-521 TVATAADKTKLLQD
+521 TVATAANKAKLLQD

-549 FASSDAKAAYDR
+549 LASSDVKAAYDK
-561 AITNGT
+561 AISDGT
-567 AVNNDATATIAQ
+567 TVNNDATATIAQ

-591 AKLNGKKITVS
+591 AKLDGKRVAVANMT
-602 SISNLTPAEVTSIV
+602 NLTSDEMAAIIKV
-616 QLVATANNVPESSI
+616 VANANNVAESSV
-630 QLSNSG
+630 QL
-636 ALTIVTNGYTQ
+636 TTNGSLSISVNGAAQ
-647 VLNLSD
+647 ILNLGD
-653 YVTQT
+653 YVTQ
-658 SATSTN
+658 AAVANN

>member
-11 SAAVLMGVSP
+11 SAAALMSVAP
-21 VLGMAENTVS
+21 LLGTAENVNT
-31 VQAATKSTNGV
+31 VQAAPKKTT
-42 HNTYGKNSKVKVTKT
+42 SKKAASNKITLVRNAYVYDK
-57 MKFVDRN
+57 N
-64 GKKTS
+64 GKRLDKYMGSAKYT
-69 KTAPKGGIYTIWN
+69 TIAKG
-82 VKNIDGQVYYSIQTD
+82 V
-97 LKYWIPATA
+97 
-106 TEGTVTYKSGNTTYT
+106 TVT
-121 LKSDGKKVTT
+121 
-131 STSTKKAVKKTNSN
+131 STG
-145 KNTKKVVKESTK
+145 
-157 KTATKT
+157 TKT

-285 LKKNAYIYDKNGKR
+285 LKKNAYIYDNNGKR

-394 IGDNQFVK
+394 ISDNQFVK

-495 LKQSDVAVSGKIL
+495 LKDTDVAVSGKTL
-508 TPVNTPEQARADV
+508 TPVNTPEQAREDV
-521 TVATAADKTKLLQD
+521 TVATAANKAKLLQD

-549 FASSDAKAAYDR
+549 LASSDVKAAYDK
-561 AITNGT
+561 AISDGT

-591 AKLNGKKITVS
+591 AKLDGKRVAVANMT
-602 SISNLTPAEVTSIV
+602 NLTSDEMAAIIKV
-616 QLVATANNVPESSI
+616 VANANNVAESSV
-630 QLSNSG
+630 QL
-636 ALTIVTNGYTQ
+636 TTNGSLSISVNGAAQ
-647 VLNLSD
+647 ILNLGD
-653 YVTQT
+653 YVTQ
-658 SATSTN
+658 AAVANN

>member
-1 MKLSHKLVMV
+1 MV
-11 SAAVLMGVSP
+11 SAAALMSVAP
-21 VLGMAENTVS
+21 LLGTAENVNT
-31 VQAATKSTNGV
+31 VQAAPKKTT
-42 HNTYGKNSKVKVTKT
+42 SKKAASNKITLVRNAYVYDK
-57 MKFVDRN
+57 N
-64 GKKTS
+64 GKRLDKYMGSAKYT
-69 KTAPKGGIYTIWN
+69 TIAKG
-82 VKNIDGQVYYSIQTD
+82 V
-97 LKYWIPATA
+97 
-106 TEGTVTYKSGNTTYT
+106 TVT
-121 LKSDGKKVTT
+121 
-131 STSTKKAVKKTNSN
+131 STG
-145 KNTKKVVKESTK
+145 
-157 KTATKT
+157 TKT

-285 LKKNAYIYDKNGKR
+285 LKKNAYIYDNNGKR

-394 IGDNQFVK
+394 ISDNQFVK

-456 NVRAFGEGQSQ
+456 NVRAFGAGQSQ

-495 LKQSDVAVSGKIL
+495 LKKSDVAVSGKTL
-508 TPVNTPEQARADV
+508 TPVNTQEQARADV
-521 TVATAADKTKLLQD
+521 TVATAANKAKLLQD
-535 INEATSVKNSEAYK
+535 INEATSVKSSEAYK
-549 FASSDAKAAYDR
+549 LASSDVKAAYDK
-561 AITNGT
+561 AISDGT

-591 AKLNGKKITVS
+591 AKLDGKRVAVANMTNLTSDEMAAIIKVVANVNNVAESSVQLTTNGS
-602 SISNLTPAEVTSIV
+602 LSISVN
-616 QLVATANNVPESSI
+616 
-630 QLSNSG
+630 G
-636 ALTIVTNGYTQ
+636 AAQI
-647 VLNLSD
+647 LNLGD
-653 YVTQT
+653 YVTQ
-658 SATSTN
+658 AAVANN

>member
-11 SAAVLMGVSP
+11 SAAALMSVAP
-21 VLGMAENTVS
+21 LLGTAENVNT
-31 VQAATKSTNGV
+31 VQAAPKKTT
-42 HNTYGKNSKVKVTKT
+42 SKKAASNKITLVRNAYVYDK
-57 MKFVDRN
+57 N
-64 GKKTS
+64 GKRLDKYMGSAKYT
-69 KTAPKGGIYTIWN
+69 TIAKG
-82 VKNIDGQVYYSIQTD
+82 V
-97 LKYWIPATA
+97 
-106 TEGTVTYKSGNTTYT
+106 TVT
-121 LKSDGKKVTT
+121 
-131 STSTKKAVKKTNSN
+131 STG
-145 KNTKKVVKESTK
+145 
-157 KTATKT
+157 TKT

-262 KTTSNQESSVSNDA
+262 KTTSNQESSVLNDA

-285 LKKNAYIYDKNGKR
+285 LKKNAYIYDNNGKR

-394 IGDNQFVK
+394 ISDNQFVK

-495 LKQSDVAVSGKIL
+495 LKASDVAVSGKTL
-508 TPVNTPEQARADV
+508 TPVNTQEQAKEDV
-521 TVATAADKTKLLQD
+521 TVATAANKAKLLQD

-549 FASSDAKAAYDR
+549 LASSDVKAAYDK
-561 AITNGT
+561 AISDGT
-567 AVNNDATATIAQ
+567 TVNNDATATIAQ

-591 AKLNGKKITVS
+591 AKLDGKRVAVANMT
-602 SISNLTPAEVTSIV
+602 NLTSDEIAAIIKV
-616 QLVATANNVPESSI
+616 VANANNVAESSV
-630 QLSNSG
+630 QL
-636 ALTIVTNGYTQ
+636 TTNGSLSISVNGAAQ
-647 VLNLSD
+647 ILNLGD
-653 YVTQT
+653 YVTQ
-658 SATSTN
+658 AAVANN

>member
-1 MKLSHKLVMV
+1 MV
-11 SAAVLMGVSP
+11 SAAALMSVAP
-21 VLGMAENTVS
+21 LLGTAENVNT
-31 VQAATKSTNGV
+31 VQAAPKKTT
-42 HNTYGKNSKVKVTKT
+42 SKKAASNKITLVRNAYVYDK
-57 MKFVDRN
+57 N
-64 GKKTS
+64 GKRLDKYMGSAKYT
-69 KTAPKGGIYTIWN
+69 TIAKG
-82 VKNIDGQVYYSIQTD
+82 V
-97 LKYWIPATA
+97 
-106 TEGTVTYKSGNTTYT
+106 TVT
-121 LKSDGKKVTT
+121 
-131 STSTKKAVKKTNSN
+131 STG
-145 KNTKKVVKESTK
+145 
-157 KTATKT
+157 TKT

-170 DLGGGAYIKA
+170 DLGSGAYIKA

-285 LKKNAYIYDKNGKR
+285 LKKNAYIYDNNGKR

-313 AIDVYGIET
+313 AIDVYGIEN

-377 TVKATEARYIGT
+377 TVKTTEARYIGT

-456 NVRAFGEGQSQ
+456 NVRAFGAGQSQ

-495 LKQSDVAVSGKIL
+495 LKKSDVAVSGKIL

-521 TVATAADKTKLLQD
+521 TVATAADKAKLLQD

-549 FASSDAKAAYDR
+549 LASSDVKAAYDK
-561 AITNGT
+561 AISDGT
-567 AVNNDATATIAQ
+567 TVNNDATATIAQ

-591 AKLNGKKITVS
+591 AKLDGKRVAVANMT
-602 SISNLTPAEVTSIV
+602 NLTSDEMAAIIKV
-616 QLVATANNVPESSI
+616 VANANNVAESSV
-630 QLSNSG
+630 QL
-636 ALTIVTNGYTQ
+636 TTNGSLSISVNGAAQ
-647 VLNLSD
+647 ILNLGD
-653 YVTQT
+653 YVTQ
-658 SATSTN
+658 AAVANN

>member
-11 SAAVLMGVSP
+11 SAAALMSVAP
-21 VLGMAENTVS
+21 LLGTAENVNT
-31 VQAATKSTNGV
+31 VQAAPKKTT
-42 HNTYGKNSKVKVTKT
+42 SKKAASNKITLVRNAYVYDK
-57 MKFVDRN
+57 N
-64 GKKTS
+64 GKRLDKYMGSAKYT
-69 KTAPKGGIYTIWN
+69 TIAKG
-82 VKNIDGQVYYSIQTD
+82 V
-97 LKYWIPATA
+97 
-106 TEGTVTYKSGNTTYT
+106 TVT
-121 LKSDGKKVTT
+121 
-131 STSTKKAVKKTNSN
+131 STG
-145 KNTKKVVKESTK
+145 
-157 KTATKT
+157 TKT

-285 LKKNAYIYDKNGKR
+285 LKKNAYIYDNNGKR

-344 TRTVKATSITMKKN
+344 TRTVKVTSITMKKN

-394 IGDNQFVK
+394 ISDNQFVK

-456 NVRAFGEGQSQ
+456 NVRAFGAGQSQ

-495 LKQSDVAVSGKIL
+495 LKKSDVAVSGKIL
-508 TPVNTPEQARADV
+508 TPVNTQEQARADV
-521 TVATAADKTKLLQD
+521 TVATAANKAKLLQD
-535 INEATSVKNSEAYK
+535 INEATSVKSSEAYK
-549 FASSDAKAAYDR
+549 LASSDVKAAYDK
-561 AITNGT
+561 AISDGT
-567 AVNNDATATIAQ
+567 TVNNDATATIAQ

-591 AKLNGKKITVS
+591 AKLDGKRVAVANMT
-602 SISNLTPAEVTSIV
+602 NLTSDEMAAIIKV
-616 QLVATANNVPESSI
+616 VANANNVAESSV
-630 QLSNSG
+630 QL
-636 ALTIVTNGYTQ
+636 TTNGSLSISVNGAAQ
-647 VLNLSD
+647 ILNLGD
-653 YVTQT
+653 YVTQ
-658 SATSTN
+658 AAVANN

>member
-11 SAAVLMGVSP
+11 SAAALMSVAP
-21 VLGMAENTVS
+21 LLGTAENVNT
-31 VQAATKSTNGV
+31 VQAAPKKTT
-42 HNTYGKNSKVKVTKT
+42 SKKAASNKITLVRNAYVYDK
-57 MKFVDRN
+57 N
-64 GKKTS
+64 GKRLDKYMGSAKYT
-69 KTAPKGGIYTIWN
+69 TIAKG
-82 VKNIDGQVYYSIQTD
+82 V
-97 LKYWIPATA
+97 
-106 TEGTVTYKSGNTTYT
+106 TVT
-121 LKSDGKKVTT
+121 
-131 STSTKKAVKKTNSN
+131 STG
-145 KNTKKVVKESTK
+145 
-157 KTATKT
+157 TKT

-344 TRTVKATSITMKKN
+344 TRTVKVTSITMKKN

-394 IGDNQFVK
+394 ISDNQFVK

-495 LKQSDVAVSGKIL
+495 LKASDVAVSGKTL
-508 TPVNTPEQARADV
+508 TPPVNTPEQAREDV
-521 TVATAADKTKLLQD
+521 TVATAANKAKLLQD

-549 FASSDAKAAYDR
+549 LASSDVKAAYDK
-561 AITNGT
+561 AISDGT
-567 AVNNDATATIAQ
+567 TVNNDATATIAQ

-591 AKLNGKKITVS
+591 AKLDGKRVAVANMT
-602 SISNLTPAEVTSIV
+602 NLTSDEMAAIIKV
-616 QLVATANNVPESSI
+616 VANANNVAESSV
-630 QLSNSG
+630 QL
-636 ALTIVTNGYTQ
+636 TTNGSLSISVNGAAQ
-647 VLNLSD
+647 ILNLGD
-653 YVTQT
+653 YVTQ
-658 SATSTN
+658 AAVANN

>member
-1 MKLSHKLVMV
+1 MV
-11 SAAVLMGVSP
+11 SAAALMSVAP
-21 VLGMAENTVS
+21 LLGTAENVNT
-31 VQAATKSTNGV
+31 VQAA
-42 HNTYGKNSKVKVTKT
+42 
-57 MKFVDRN
+57 
-64 GKKTS
+64 
-69 KTAPKGGIYTIWN
+69 P
-82 VKNIDGQVYYSIQTD
+82 
-97 LKYWIPATA
+97 
-106 TEGTVTYKSGNTTYT
+106 
-121 LKSDGKKVTT
+121 
-131 STSTKKAVKKTNSN
+131 
-145 KNTKKVVKESTK
+145 K
-157 KTATKT
+157 KTASKKAASNKITLVRNAYVYDKNGKRLDKYMGSAKYTTIAKGVTVTSTGTKT

-285 LKKNAYIYDKNGKR
+285 LKKNAYIYDNNGKR

-394 IGDNQFVK
+394 ISDNQFVK

-426 DTGDNTVDP
+426 DTGDDTVDP

-495 LKQSDVAVSGKIL
+495 LKDSDVAVSGKTL
-508 TPVNTPEQARADV
+508 TPVNTQEQAREDV
-521 TVATAADKTKLLQD
+521 TVATAANKAKLLQD

-549 FASSDAKAAYDR
+549 LASSDVKAAYDK
-561 AITNGT
+561 AISDGT
-567 AVNNDATATIAQ
+567 TVNNDATATIAQ

-591 AKLNGKKITVS
+591 AKLDGKRVAVANMT
-602 SISNLTPAEVTSIV
+602 NLTSDEMAAIIKV
-616 QLVATANNVPESSI
+616 VANANNVAESSV
-630 QLSNSG
+630 QL
-636 ALTIVTNGYTQ
+636 TTNGSLSISVNGAAQ
-647 VLNLSD
+647 ILNLGD
-653 YVTQT
+653 YVTQ
-658 SATSTN
+658 AAVANN

>member
-11 SAAVLMGVSP
+11 SAAALMSVAP
-21 VLGMAENTVS
+21 LLGTAENVNT
-31 VQAATKSTNGV
+31 VQAAPKKTT
-42 HNTYGKNSKVKVTKT
+42 SKKAASNKITLVRNAYVYDK
-57 MKFVDRN
+57 N
-64 GKKTS
+64 GKRLDKYMGSAKYT
-69 KTAPKGGIYTIWN
+69 TIAKG
-82 VKNIDGQVYYSIQTD
+82 V
-97 LKYWIPATA
+97 
-106 TEGTVTYKSGNTTYT
+106 TVT
-121 LKSDGKKVTT
+121 
-131 STSTKKAVKKTNSN
+131 STG
-145 KNTKKVVKESTK
+145 
-157 KTATKT
+157 TKT

-285 LKKNAYIYDKNGKR
+285 LKKNAYIYDNNGKR

-394 IGDNQFVK
+394 ISDNQFVK

-495 LKQSDVAVSGKIL
+495 LKDSDVAVSGKTL
-508 TPVNTPEQARADV
+508 TPVNTPEQAREDV
-521 TVATAADKTKLLQD
+521 TVATAANKAKLLQD
-535 INEATSVKNSEAYK
+535 INEATSVKSSEAYK
-549 FASSDAKAAYDR
+549 LASSDVKAAYDK
-561 AITNGT
+561 AISDGT
-567 AVNNDATATIAQ
+567 TVNNDATATIAQ

-591 AKLNGKKITVS
+591 AKLDGKRVAVANMT
-602 SISNLTPAEVTSIV
+602 NLTSDEMAAIIKV
-616 QLVATANNVPESSI
+616 VANANNVAESSV
-630 QLSNSG
+630 QL
-636 ALTIVTNGYTQ
+636 TTNGSLSISVNGAAQ
-647 VLNLSD
+647 ILNLGD
-653 YVTQT
+653 YVTQ
-658 SATSTN
+658 AAVANN

>member
-11 SAAVLMGVSP
+11 SAAALMSVAP
-21 VLGMAENTVS
+21 LLGTAENVNT
-31 VQAATKSTNGV
+31 VQAA
-42 HNTYGKNSKVKVTKT
+42 
-57 MKFVDRN
+57 
-64 GKKTS
+64 
-69 KTAPKGGIYTIWN
+69 P
-82 VKNIDGQVYYSIQTD
+82 
-97 LKYWIPATA
+97 
-106 TEGTVTYKSGNTTYT
+106 
-121 LKSDGKKVTT
+121 
-131 STSTKKAVKKTNSN
+131 
-145 KNTKKVVKESTK
+145 K
-157 KTATKT
+157 KTASKKAASNKITLVRNAYVYDKNGKRLDKYMGSAKYTTIAKGVTVTSTGTKT

-285 LKKNAYIYDKNGKR
+285 LKKNAYIYDNNGKR

-377 TVKATEARYIGT
+377 TIKATEARYIGT

-394 IGDNQFVK
+394 ISDNQFVK

-435 NVTKVTTINVAP
+435 NVTKVTTINIAP

-495 LKQSDVAVSGKIL
+495 LKDSDVAVSGKTL
-508 TPVNTPEQARADV
+508 TPVNTQEQAREDV
-521 TVATAADKTKLLQD
+521 TVATAANKAKLLQD

-549 FASSDAKAAYDR
+549 LASSDVKAAYDK
-561 AITNGT
+561 AISDGT
-567 AVNNDATATIAQ
+567 TVNNDATATIAQ

-591 AKLNGKKITVS
+591 AKLDGKRVAVANMT
-602 SISNLTPAEVTSIV
+602 NLTSDEIAAIIKV
-616 QLVATANNVPESSI
+616 VANANNVAESSV
-630 QLSNSG
+630 QL
-636 ALTIVTNGYTQ
+636 TTNGSLSISVNGAAQ
-647 VLNLSD
+647 ILNLGD
-653 YVTQT
+653 YVTQ
-658 SATSTN
+658 AAVANN

>member
-1 MKLSHKLVMV
+1 MV
-11 SAAVLMGVSP
+11 SAAALMSVAP
-21 VLGMAENTVS
+21 LLGTAENVNT
-31 VQAATKSTNGV
+31 VQAA
-42 HNTYGKNSKVKVTKT
+42 
-57 MKFVDRN
+57 
-64 GKKTS
+64 
-69 KTAPKGGIYTIWN
+69 P
-82 VKNIDGQVYYSIQTD
+82 
-97 LKYWIPATA
+97 
-106 TEGTVTYKSGNTTYT
+106 
-121 LKSDGKKVTT
+121 
-131 STSTKKAVKKTNSN
+131 
-145 KNTKKVVKESTK
+145 K
-157 KTATKT
+157 KTASKKAASNKITLVRNAYVYDKNGKRLDKYMGSAKYTTIAKGVTVTSTGTKT

-285 LKKNAYIYDKNGKR
+285 LKKNAYIYDNNGKR

-394 IGDNQFVK
+394 ISDNQFVK

-495 LKQSDVAVSGKIL
+495 LKDTDVAVSGKTL
-508 TPVNTPEQARADV
+508 TPVNTPEQAKEDV
-521 TVATAADKTKLLQD
+521 TVATAANKAKLLQD

-549 FASSDAKAAYDR
+549 LASSDVKAAYDK
-561 AITNGT
+561 AISDGT

-591 AKLNGKKITVS
+591 AKLDGKRVAVANMT
-602 SISNLTPAEVTSIV
+602 NLTSDEMAAIIKV
-616 QLVATANNVPESSI
+616 VANANNVAESSV
-630 QLSNSG
+630 QL
-636 ALTIVTNGYTQ
+636 TTNGSLSISVNGAAQ
-647 VLNLSD
+647 ILNLGD
-653 YVTQT
+653 YVTQ
-658 SATSTN
+658 AAVANN

>member
-1 MKLSHKLVMV
+1 MV
-11 SAAVLMGVSP
+11 SAAALMSVAP
-21 VLGMAENTVS
+21 LLGTAENVNT
-31 VQAATKSTNGV
+31 VQAAPKKTT
-42 HNTYGKNSKVKVTKT
+42 SKKAASNKITLVRNAYVYDK
-57 MKFVDRN
+57 N
-64 GKKTS
+64 GKRLDKYMGSAKYT
-69 KTAPKGGIYTIWN
+69 TIAKG
-82 VKNIDGQVYYSIQTD
+82 V
-97 LKYWIPATA
+97 
-106 TEGTVTYKSGNTTYT
+106 TVT
-121 LKSDGKKVTT
+121 
-131 STSTKKAVKKTNSN
+131 STG
-145 KNTKKVVKESTK
+145 
-157 KTATKT
+157 TKT

-285 LKKNAYIYDKNGKR
+285 LKKNAYIYDNNGKR

-344 TRTVKATSITMKKN
+344 TRTVKVTSITMKKN

-394 IGDNQFVK
+394 ISDNQFVK

-495 LKQSDVAVSGKIL
+495 LKDTDVAVSGKTL
-508 TPVNTPEQARADV
+508 TPVNTQEQAKEDV
-521 TVATAADKTKLLQD
+521 TVATAANKAKLLQD

-549 FASSDAKAAYDR
+549 LASSDVKAAYDK
-561 AITNGT
+561 AISDGT

-591 AKLNGKKITVS
+591 AKLDGKRVAVANMT
-602 SISNLTPAEVTSIV
+602 NLTSDEMAAIIKV
-616 QLVATANNVPESSI
+616 VANANNVAESSV
-630 QLSNSG
+630 QL
-636 ALTIVTNGYTQ
+636 TTNGSLSISVNGAAQ
-647 VLNLSD
+647 ILNLGD
-653 YVTQT
+653 YVTQ
-658 SATSTN
+658 AAVANN

>member
-1 MKLSHKLVMV
+1 MV
-11 SAAVLMGVSP
+11 SAAALMSVAP
-21 VLGMAENTVS
+21 LLGTAENVNT
-31 VQAATKSTNGV
+31 VQAA
-42 HNTYGKNSKVKVTKT
+42 
-57 MKFVDRN
+57 
-64 GKKTS
+64 
-69 KTAPKGGIYTIWN
+69 P
-82 VKNIDGQVYYSIQTD
+82 
-97 LKYWIPATA
+97 
-106 TEGTVTYKSGNTTYT
+106 
-121 LKSDGKKVTT
+121 
-131 STSTKKAVKKTNSN
+131 
-145 KNTKKVVKESTK
+145 K
-157 KTATKT
+157 KTASKKAASNKITLVRNAYVYDKNGKRLDKYMGSAKYTTIAKGVTVTSTGTKT

-285 LKKNAYIYDKNGKR
+285 LKKNAYIYDNNGKR

-377 TVKATEARYIGT
+377 TIKATEARYIGT

-394 IGDNQFVK
+394 ISDNQFVK

-495 LKQSDVAVSGKIL
+495 LKDTDVAVSGKTL
-508 TPVNTPEQARADV
+508 TPVNTPEQAKEDV
-521 TVATAADKTKLLQD
+521 TVATAANKAKLLQD

-549 FASSDAKAAYDR
+549 LASSDVKAAYDK
-561 AITNGT
+561 AISDGT

-591 AKLNGKKITVS
+591 AKLDGKRVAVANMT
-602 SISNLTPAEVTSIV
+602 NLTSDEMAAIIKV
-616 QLVATANNVPESSI
+616 VANANNVAESSV
-630 QLSNSG
+630 QL
-636 ALTIVTNGYTQ
+636 TTNGSLSISVNGAAQ
-647 VLNLSD
+647 ILNLGD
-653 YVTQT
+653 YVTQ
-658 SATSTN
+658 AAVANN

>member
-1 MKLSHKLVMV
+1 MV
-11 SAAVLMGVSP
+11 SAAALMSVAP
-21 VLGMAENTVS
+21 LLGTAENVNT
-31 VQAATKSTNGV
+31 VQAAPKKTT
-42 HNTYGKNSKVKVTKT
+42 SKKAASNKITLVRNAYVYDK
-57 MKFVDRN
+57 N
-64 GKKTS
+64 GKRLDKYMGSAKYT
-69 KTAPKGGIYTIWN
+69 TIAKG
-82 VKNIDGQVYYSIQTD
+82 V
-97 LKYWIPATA
+97 
-106 TEGTVTYKSGNTTYT
+106 TVT
-121 LKSDGKKVTT
+121 
-131 STSTKKAVKKTNSN
+131 STG
-145 KNTKKVVKESTK
+145 
-157 KTATKT
+157 TKT

-262 KTTSNQESSVSNDA
+262 KTTSNQESSVSNDV

-285 LKKNAYIYDKNGKR
+285 LKKNAYIYDNNGKR

-344 TRTVKATSITMKKN
+344 TRTVKVTSITMKKN

-394 IGDNQFVK
+394 ISDNQFVK

-495 LKQSDVAVSGKIL
+495 LKKSDVAVSGKIL
-508 TPVNTPEQARADV
+508 TPVNTLEQAREDV
-521 TVATAADKTKLLQD
+521 TVATAANKAKLLQD

-549 FASSDAKAAYDR
+549 LASSDVKAAYDK
-561 AITNGT
+561 AISDGT

-591 AKLNGKKITVS
+591 AKLDGKRVAVANMT
-602 SISNLTPAEVTSIV
+602 NLTSDEMAAIIKV
-616 QLVATANNVPESSI
+616 VANANNVAESSV
-630 QLSNSG
+630 QL
-636 ALTIVTNGYTQ
+636 TTNGSLSISVNGAAQ
-647 VLNLSD
+647 ILNLGD
-653 YVTQT
+653 YVTQ
-658 SATSTN
+658 AAVANN

>member
-1 MKLSHKLVMV
+1 MV
-11 SAAVLMGVSP
+11 SAAALMSVAP
-21 VLGMAENTVS
+21 LLGTAENVNT
-31 VQAATKSTNGV
+31 VQAAPKKTTSKKAANNKITLVRNAYVYDKNGKRLDKYMGSAKYTTIAKGVTVTTNG
-42 HNTYGKNSKVKVTKT
+42 
-57 MKFVDRN
+57 
-64 GKKTS
+64 
-69 KTAPKGGIYTIWN
+69 
-82 VKNIDGQVYYSIQTD
+82 
-97 LKYWIPATA
+97 
-106 TEGTVTYKSGNTTYT
+106 
-121 LKSDGKKVTT
+121 
-131 STSTKKAVKKTNSN
+131 
-145 KNTKKVVKESTK
+145 
-157 KTATKT
+157 TKT
-163 INGVKYY
+163 IDGVKYY
-170 DLGGGAYIKA
+170 SLGNNAYIKA

-285 LKKNAYIYDKNGKR
+285 LKKNAYIYDNNGKR

-344 TRTVKATSITMKKN
+344 TRTVKVTSITMKKN

-394 IGDNQFVK
+394 ISDNQFVK

-495 LKQSDVAVSGKIL
+495 LKDSDVAVSGKTL
-508 TPVNTPEQARADV
+508 TPVNTQEQAREDV
-521 TVATAADKTKLLQD
+521 TVATAANKAKLLQD

-549 FASSDAKAAYDR
+549 LASSDVKAAYDK
-561 AITNGT
+561 AISDGT
-567 AVNNDATATIAQ
+567 TVNNDATATIAQ

-591 AKLNGKKITVS
+591 SKLDGKRVAVANMT
-602 SISNLTPAEVTSIV
+602 NLTSDEMAAIIKV
-616 QLVATANNVPESSI
+616 VANANNVAESSV
-630 QLSNSG
+630 QL
-636 ALTIVTNGYTQ
+636 TTNGSLSISVNGAAQ
-647 VLNLSD
+647 ILNLGD
-653 YVTQT
+653 YVTQ
-658 SATSTN
+658 AAVANN

>member
-11 SAAVLMGVSP
+11 SAAALMSVAP
-21 VLGMAENTVS
+21 LLGTAENVNT
-31 VQAATKSTNGV
+31 VQAAPKKTT
-42 HNTYGKNSKVKVTKT
+42 SKKAASNKITLVRNAYVYDK
-57 MKFVDRN
+57 N
-64 GKKTS
+64 GKRLDKYMGSAKYT
-69 KTAPKGGIYTIWN
+69 TIAKG
-82 VKNIDGQVYYSIQTD
+82 V
-97 LKYWIPATA
+97 
-106 TEGTVTYKSGNTTYT
+106 TVT
-121 LKSDGKKVTT
+121 
-131 STSTKKAVKKTNSN
+131 STG
-145 KNTKKVVKESTK
+145 
-157 KTATKT
+157 TKT

-285 LKKNAYIYDKNGKR
+285 LKKNAYIYDNNGKR

-394 IGDNQFVK
+394 ISDNQFVK

-426 DTGDNTVDP
+426 DTGDDTVDP

-495 LKQSDVAVSGKIL
+495 LKQSDVAVSGKTL
-508 TPVNTPEQARADV
+508 TPVNTQEQAREDV
-521 TVATAADKTKLLQD
+521 TVATAANKAKLLQD

-549 FASSDAKAAYDR
+549 LASSDVKAAYDK
-561 AITNGT
+561 AISDGT
-567 AVNNDATATIAQ
+567 TVNNDATATIAQ

-591 AKLNGKKITVS
+591 AKLDGKRVAVANMT
-602 SISNLTPAEVTSIV
+602 NLTSDEMAAIIKV
-616 QLVATANNVPESSI
+616 VANANNVAESSV
-630 QLSNSG
+630 QL
-636 ALTIVTNGYTQ
+636 TTNGSLSISVNGAAQ
-647 VLNLSD
+647 ILNLGD
-653 YVTQT
+653 YVTQ
-658 SATSTN
+658 AAVANN

>member
-11 SAAVLMGVSP
+11 SAAALMSVAP
-21 VLGMAENTVS
+21 LLGTAENVNT
-31 VQAATKSTNGV
+31 VQAA
-42 HNTYGKNSKVKVTKT
+42 
-57 MKFVDRN
+57 
-64 GKKTS
+64 
-69 KTAPKGGIYTIWN
+69 P
-82 VKNIDGQVYYSIQTD
+82 
-97 LKYWIPATA
+97 
-106 TEGTVTYKSGNTTYT
+106 
-121 LKSDGKKVTT
+121 
-131 STSTKKAVKKTNSN
+131 
-145 KNTKKVVKESTK
+145 K
-157 KTATKT
+157 KTASKKAASNKITLVRNAYVYDKNGKRLDKYMGSAKYTTIAKGVTVTSTGTKT

-285 LKKNAYIYDKNGKR
+285 LKKNAYIYDNNGKR

-394 IGDNQFVK
+394 ISDNQFVK

-495 LKQSDVAVSGKIL
+495 LKASDVAVSGKTL
-508 TPVNTPEQARADV
+508 TPVNTQEQAKEDV
-521 TVATAADKTKLLQD
+521 TVATAANKAKLLQD

-549 FASSDAKAAYDR
+549 LASSDVKAAYDK
-561 AITNGT
+561 AISDGT
-567 AVNNDATATIAQ
+567 TVNNDATATIAQ

-591 AKLNGKKITVS
+591 AKLDGKRVAVANMT
-602 SISNLTPAEVTSIV
+602 NLTSDEIAAIIKV
-616 QLVATANNVPESSI
+616 VANANNVAESSV
-630 QLSNSG
+630 QL
-636 ALTIVTNGYTQ
+636 TTNGSLSISVNGAAQ
-647 VLNLSD
+647 ILNLGD
-653 YVTQT
+653 YVTQ
-658 SATSTN
+658 AAVANN